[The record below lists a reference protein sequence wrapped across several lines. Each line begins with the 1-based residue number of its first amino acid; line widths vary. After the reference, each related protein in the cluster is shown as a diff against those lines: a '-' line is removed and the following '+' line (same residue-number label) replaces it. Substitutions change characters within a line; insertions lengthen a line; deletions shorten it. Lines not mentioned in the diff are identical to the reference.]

1 MYCREEKF
9 LSISERRS
17 QPLFFSSSTT
27 DVFSSLPPSPSPRQ
41 LHQAHA
47 KLVVLG
53 HSSRRSPVAHLL
65 SRCALLPPSLLPAAY
80 CLSLYSR
87 LDRPS
92 AFASNNL
99 LRCLARGPAPRAAV
113 LSYRAARLAGVPTNN
128 YTYPFLLSACGKHPP
143 LPSEGRQVHAHV
155 VKLAFS
161 RDLFV
166 RNALISFYAACRDMG
181 SAETVFEERPDVRDV
196 VSWNSLLVGYARAGE
211 IRVAEDLFDRMP
223 VRDAVSW
230 SSLMVGYVE
239 KGVPEKGLRRFR
251 EMVERGVAVNEAA
264 LVTAL
269 SASAQLGLIECGR
282 FVHAT
287 MERLGFRMTLGVG
300 TALVDMYAKCGCIE
314 ISRRV
319 FEDLPRRDVFAWN
332 AMLCG
337 LATHGLGKDALDLYR
352 RFIDG
357 GLRPTSVT
365 FIGVLNACSRAGLV
379 DEGRMHFR
387 SMVQDYGIQPEMEHY
402 GCIVD
407 LLGRAGLVSEALEL
421 IEGMTIV
428 PDPVLWGTL
437 LGACK
442 IHGLAELGETIGK
455 KLIELEPAH
464 DGHYV
469 LLSGIYAKARKWEDV
484 VKVRKLMTNRG
495 TNKVPGWSLIEAH
508 GEVHKFVAGDREHEQ
523 SPEIYERI
531 GMIESRLAE
540 AGYLPD
546 TSQVL
551 HDIGDEEKVLAVKQH
566 SERLAIAFGLMVI
579 EEGHPV
585 RIVKNLR
592 VCGDCHEFSKM
603 VSKVFER
610 EIIVRDG
617 SRFHHFKEGNC
628 SCLDYW

>member
-1 MYCREEKF
+1 M
-9 LSISERRS
+9 
-17 QPLFFSSSTT
+17 
-27 DVFSSLPPSPSPRQ
+27 
-41 LHQAHA
+41 
-47 KLVVLG
+47 
-53 HSSRRSPVAHLL
+53 
-65 SRCALLPPSLLPAAY
+65 
-80 CLSLYSR
+80 
-87 LDRPS
+87 
-92 AFASNNL
+92 
-99 LRCLARGPAPRAAV
+99 
-113 LSYRAARLAGVPTNN
+113 
-128 YTYPFLLSACGKHPP
+128 
-143 LPSEGRQVHAHV
+143 
-155 VKLAFS
+155 
-161 RDLFV
+161 

-181 SAETVFEERPDVRDV
+181 SAEAVFDERPDVRDV
-196 VSWNSLLVGYARAGE
+196 VSWNSMLVGYARAGE

-223 VRDAVSW
+223 LRDAVSW

-239 KGVPEKGLRRFR
+239 KGVPEKGLRHFR
-251 EMVERGVAVNEAA
+251 EMVERGVTVNEAA

-287 MERLGFRMTLGVG
+287 MERLKFRMTLGVG

-421 IEGMTIV
+421 IEGMTIT

-469 LLSGIYAKARKWEDV
+469 LLSGIYAKAKKWEDV
-484 VKVRKLMTNRG
+484 VKVRKLMTNRR

-508 GEVHKFVAGDREHEQ
+508 GEVHKFVAGDREHDQ

-617 SRFHHFKEGNC
+617 SRFHHFKEGKC